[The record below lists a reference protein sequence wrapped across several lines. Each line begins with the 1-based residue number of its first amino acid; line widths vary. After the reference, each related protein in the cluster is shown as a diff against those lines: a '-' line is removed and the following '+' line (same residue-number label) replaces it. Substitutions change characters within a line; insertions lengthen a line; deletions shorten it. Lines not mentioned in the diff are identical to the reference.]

1 MLRRVPVARDPP
13 GKVPAMISL
22 LAALHSG
29 GTDVDESGTF
39 WAPYF
44 VGGGILLLLLVL
56 MGALLAFGN
65 GRDHS

>member
-1 MLRRVPVARDPP
+1 
-13 GKVPAMISL
+13 MISL

-29 GTDVDESGTF
+29 GTDVVESGTF